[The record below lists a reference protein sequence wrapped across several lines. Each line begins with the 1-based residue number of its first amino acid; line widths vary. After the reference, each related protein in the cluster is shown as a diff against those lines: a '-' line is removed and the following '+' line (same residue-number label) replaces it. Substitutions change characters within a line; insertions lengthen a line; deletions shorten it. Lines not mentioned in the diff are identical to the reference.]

1 MVFRCG
7 NFRKLKHVITPVQS
21 VIGEYKQPRLTTR
34 NIGQTNT
41 EYTFGQVEIL
51 KVKMSLTLLNYMATA
66 LDYLRTDFSVIIAK
80 MKNLP
85 HVLICI
91 LKITSFLKN
100 SH

>member
-1 MVFRCG
+1 M
-7 NFRKLKHVITPVQS
+7 
-21 VIGEYKQPRLTTR
+21 
-34 NIGQTNT
+34 
-41 EYTFGQVEIL
+41 L

-91 LKITSFLKN
+91 LKITYFLKN